1 MFIACWTRNKKK
13 RDAIAADAP
22 DKPELGMPTHTTCTS
37 CNQCI
42 ITILI
47 SVKIEENIGKT
58 KKEGKNK
65 VASVVVVNNQ
75 LSYSLQ
81 SLLGLG
87 CLHLLW

>member
-37 CNQCI
+37 CNQYI

-65 VASVVVVNNQ
+65 VASVVVVNN
-75 LSYSLQ
+75 
-81 SLLGLG
+81 
-87 CLHLLW
+87 